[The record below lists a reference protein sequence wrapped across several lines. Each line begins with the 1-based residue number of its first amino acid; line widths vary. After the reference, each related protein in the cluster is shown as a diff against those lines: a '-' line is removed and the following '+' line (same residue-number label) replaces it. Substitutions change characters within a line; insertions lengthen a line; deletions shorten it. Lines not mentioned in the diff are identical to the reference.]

1 MAELALKP
9 DRERLMAHI
18 TEFARRV
25 KLSGTPEELESFRY
39 LQAQMDSY
47 GYRTQLLS
55 HDAYISLPG
64 AAKVEIDGKSLRCI
78 THSMSV
84 PTSAAGVTGVLV

>member
-64 AAKVEIDGKSLRCI
+64 AAKV
-78 THSMSV
+78 
-84 PTSAAGVTGVLV
+84 